1 MRKLNEYEYIMAAI
15 DDIPKDYEEVR
26 RLVKTWRMLDGVTI
40 DMSRFN
46 RYMEKA
52 VREGVAVLE
61 DGYYTEPKDHF
72 AEENFIEVDGVVKH
86 KTIEIERLG

>member
-52 VREGVAVLE
+52 IREMVAVLE

-72 AEENFIEVDGVVKH
+72 SEENFIEVDGVVKH
-86 KTIEIERLG
+86 KTIEIERPG